1 MRPSIATFSPLT
13 PGCAKLSVMSQ
24 VSPICRYG
32 PIVCDDVVWRLIV
45 VPPRLRLTPL
55 RCPQRGSNSRLGTAR
70 RRSFSSRHLHVVFEW
85 RLIAAPQDDVEFVAE
100 RLFGNRRFPI
110 ER

>member
-13 PGCAKLSVMSQ
+13 PGGAKLSVMSQ

-45 VPPRLRLTPL
+45 VPPRLRLSPL
-55 RCPQRGSNSRLGTAR
+55 RSALGPQRGSSSR
-70 RRSFSSRHLHVVFEW
+70 RRIVTRAAGGGPRDAGIDGQCESSHE
-85 RLIAAPQDDVEFVAE
+85 ADS
-100 RLFGNRRFPI
+100 RRND
-110 ER
+110 